1 MAVQVVLWMVV
12 IMGVLMIVGMAV
24 PTLMVVV
31 MMVVRHQS
39 LIFARVVQRLP
50 WVASE

>member
-31 MMVVRHQS
+31 MMVVGHQS

-50 WVASE
+50 